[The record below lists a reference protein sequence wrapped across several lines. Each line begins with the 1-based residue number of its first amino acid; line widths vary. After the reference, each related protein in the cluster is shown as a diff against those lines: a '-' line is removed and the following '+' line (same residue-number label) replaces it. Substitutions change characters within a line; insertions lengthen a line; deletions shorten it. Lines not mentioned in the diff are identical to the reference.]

1 MTLRMRFA
9 FGLLLC
15 ALPRVACDQDAIN
28 DVEES
33 LPDMEK
39 PIALSEPFNHDESEL
54 VVDRSTEL
62 DETAGSLLHDG
73 GELPP
78 STDTEQQED
87 AVEPLASGVTSQPT
101 LDSREPPQRD
111 PKHLSPLEHTEAIPQ
126 MEKQDSIAR
135 EPQFHDGSH
144 QPGPTRSTMSWSS
157 GGGVSG
163 GSSCAPGDESCPA
176 QPPAELEYKHV
187 PHHTTTTTTTTPP
200 YVPLSPVNGAPE
212 FSSELPSGAIE
223 DWWVLVTKQDWKGV
237 LYALYHM
244 FDVVLTWMQSLA
256 FDAGAAASVGF
267 VAFDPPLSIIVRV
280 FVVLLAILISLR
292 SLPVAEAA
300 KQAPPQKTKTLARTP
315 APAPAAAPA
324 PTPVVNPEALERLE
338 RQVQQLLAAHERT
351 SEELRHAVAVNAEGI
366 ARLSN
371 DIHSYQKERN
381 SMDEEMLLSTK
392 EILDWLAGDNRADV
406 SLDSTLEGPLPTG
419 LPQLRNTEQWA
430 TVAASGPRQFVG
442 VSPAVSERPGSPA
455 EVPPASSPR
464 IPSPAPAPRPL
475 PEPAA
480 MMESRSPYSDMVP
493 AVEPPAAVSPA
504 VVPPAAVPPAVVPP
518 AVLQPAVVPSPVE
531 RVPVVPPAVEPPAM
545 PVAVDPPALI
555 PPVQPTGGAAP
566 FVPGVPQDSPRPS
579 AQAVAPPIATPPA
592 TIPAPAA
599 AQAVVPP
606 VPLATLSNAVA
617 PPAVA
622 PSASPRPAQVTEGVH
637 ATPETA
643 QVGGRPTPQPI
654 VASGN
659 PFGRPKQQPIQARGN
674 PFGRPVQKEIVAQT
688 GPFG

>member
-39 PIALSEPFNHDESEL
+39 LVALSEPFNHDESEL

-111 PKHLSPLEHTEAIPQ
+111 PKHLLPLEHTEAIPQ

-144 QPGPTRSTMSWSS
+144 QSGPTRSTMSWSS

-212 FSSELPSGAIE
+212 FSSELASGAIE

-442 VSPAVSERPGSPA
+442 VSPAVSERLGSPA

-480 MMESRSPYSDMVP
+480 MMESRASYSDMVP

-518 AVLQPAVVPSPVE
+518 AVFQPAVMPSPVE

-566 FVPGVPQDSPRPS
+566 FVPGVPQESPRPS